1 MNIAQLERDLAA
13 KKAEA
18 TALFA
23 STAKAA
29 EADGKR
35 ERTEDER
42 KAVQALIDDSKA
54 IQARIDRAKGDENM
68 TAEIEKF
75 TAGLPT
81 KTTPVSGAMPAERRS
96 MGQQFAESPA
106 MEFFKKA
113 LHRTSAAWRS
123 PSVELHA
130 TTLDTTTTSGGDLIV
145 TQYQPGILQLL
156 FKRLVVAD
164 LLGKG
169 TTDSNSISYMKE
181 TTFTNAAD
189 SVSEGNP
196 KPESTLVFD
205 LVSDAVRK
213 IAHWLPTT
221 EEMLE
226 DVAQIRSYI
235 DARLRLG
242 LDIAEEDQLL
252 NGSGTA
258 PDIQGLLNRS
268 SLTAAQARGADS
280 NADAVFK
287 AMMKVFN
294 ASFVMPTG
302 VIMNPANWQTTQL
315 TKDATGNYL
324 GSGPFAGAQVPML
337 WGLPVVVTPSIAS
350 GTGLTGAF
358 NSAAQVF
365 RKGGVR
371 VEASNSHSD
380 FFIRNL
386 IAIRCEERLA
396 LAVYRPAAFGTITG
410 LV

>member
-1 MNIAQLERDLAA
+1 
-13 KKAEA
+13 
-18 TALFA
+18 
-23 STAKAA
+23 
-29 EADGKR
+29 
-35 ERTEDER
+35 
-42 KAVQALIDDSKA
+42 
-54 IQARIDRAKGDENM
+54 
-68 TAEIEKF
+68 
-75 TAGLPT
+75 
-81 KTTPVSGAMPAERRS
+81 
-96 MGQQFAESPA
+96 
-106 MEFFKKA
+106 
-113 LHRTSAAWRS
+113 
-123 PSVELHA
+123 
-130 TTLDTTTTSGGDLIV
+130 
-145 TQYQPGILQLL
+145 
-156 FKRLVVAD
+156 
-164 LLGKG
+164 
-169 TTDSNSISYMKE
+169 
-181 TTFTNAAD
+181 
-189 SVSEGNP
+189 VSEGNP

-258 PDIQGLLNRS
+258 PDIQGLLQRS
-268 SLTAAQARGADS
+268 GLTAAHARAADS
-280 NADAVFK
+280 NADAIFK
-287 AMMKVFN
+287 QMMAIFN

-302 VIMNPANWQTTQL
+302 TIMNPANWQTTQL

-324 GSGPFAGAQVPML
+324 GSGPWAGPQVPVL
-337 WGLPVVVTPSIAS
+337 WGLPVVVTPSIVAN
-350 GTGLTGAF
+350 TALTGAF